1 MFKLLSREPRGT
13 HHANRTP
20 SRIRRAATYR
30 TVVTV
35 ITGPPVSEIEE
46 RLNALEK
53 RARADDERWQT
64 LDGQSKASRIILVAI
79 GAPICAA
86 NPELLH
92 PIIKNLSDFEHEARL
107 QNQHFKMIEEIR
119 YAREFFESRRSRIQA
134 DSLRNESLELCS
146 RNDARSRIVYTPLA
160 LEVRSAT
167 TRSAAAV
174 RPLTF
179 ATSSFPL
186 VTRLRCVCERSA
198 LAWIER
204 KHNS

>member
-13 HHANRTP
+13 HHANRAP

-134 DSLRNESLELCS
+134 DSSEK
-146 RNDARSRIVYTPLA
+146 RIAGA
-160 LEVRSAT
+160 LQ
-167 TRSAAAV
+167 
-174 RPLTF
+174 P
-179 ATSSFPL
+179 
-186 VTRLRCVCERSA
+186 
-198 LAWIER
+198 
-204 KHNS
+204 K